1 MQYIITGLIIIVLF
15 LCLYILKLSGYRV
28 TRVKPE
34 EIPDQEKEAAQR
46 KIEAFETVMNYNL
59 DTALERKQVI

>member
-1 MQYIITGLIIIVLF
+1 MQYIIAGLIAIVLF

-34 EIPDQEKEAAQR
+34 QIPEQEKQAIQR
-46 KIEAFETVMNYNL
+46 KVEAFDELMGYNL
-59 DTALERKQVI
+59 DQALKRKQVM